1 MKRVIKVLGVGIMSI
16 GLIACGGGSGG
27 GAVII
32 DPTDPDVVE
41 TIMKN
46 IQEKALDFKEDNKIV
61 LTRAE
66 LEELETQLN
75 ALVPEEEVTEAK
87 RYNDDLAEETYDL
100 YEESLGN
107 TIHFGGNKRKIR
119 ERVLEIK
126 ELFEELENQEF
137 KDFVE
142 SEEFLDM
149 IPFFNLY
156 SCITEETWED
166 VYFIGFID
174 MKRNFNKITIE
185 KHYISEN
192 EETDYIFF
200 LIQDTENETE
210 YKYEFFKMDNIL
222 NKIEFLSAGTYINY
236 NYTIKIE
243 WENKVLETYYKYI
256 TGINNLEKQSTGL
269 YLNQEIFLE
278 QFPEIED

>member
-1 MKRVIKVLGVGIMSI
+1 MKRVKKVLGVGIMSI

-27 GAVII
+27 GTVII

-41 TIMKN
+41 TIMEN

-87 RYNDDLAEETYDL
+87 RYNDDLAEETDDL
-100 YEESLGN
+100 YQDIIGN
-107 TIHFGGNKRKIR
+107 PIIFGSNNRNIK
-119 ERVLEIK
+119 ERALVIK
-126 ELFEELENQEF
+126 ELFEESENQEF
-137 KDFVE
+137 SDFVK
-142 SEEFLDM
+142 SKEFLDM

-156 SCITEETWED
+156 SCITDENAVAFIYGDYINE
-166 VYFIGFID
+166 YFTGILD

-185 KHYISEN
+185 KYYVSEN
-192 EETDYIFF
+192 EETDYKIF
-200 LIQDTENETE
+200 
-210 YKYEFFKMDNIL
+210 YKYENQEQFFSFFTVDKMLDEEEYENRSL
-222 NKIEFLSAGTYINY
+222 HYYYKM
-236 NYTIKIE
+236 KIE
-243 WENKVLETYYKYI
+243 WEDKVLDTYFRDI
-256 TGINNLEKQSTGL
+256 IGNTDTGL